1 MNPTSVPQKSK
12 RKYLEETIH
21 TSEKFIPFLVTNE
34 THFDEDV
41 LDAEVAIKDYNIHR
55 ADRKT
60 RKGGGTSIYVHNSIQ
75 IDNVQKYSDTVCE
88 SVMLYNKAQNQV
100 IIGIYRPPKGS
111 PTLDINTSFTNLL
124 KQVENFISKLK
135 NVDLLMMGDF
145 NLPSIDWSSET
156 VIPGKADKKCAETF
170 IHFMNK
176 HLLTQHVEETTRD
189 NKNTLDLI
197 VSNHSEDI
205 HSVEVEKVSRTLTDH
220 DLVKCNIVNKFT
232 KKQGKEEP
240 YKPTHR
246 LDALNLNKADWQ
258 SIRNDISVLEWENM
272 HEKSVVEMCAEFD
285 EHITSICEKHTPKH
299 KTNKPRKFYIPRER
313 RAMIKL
319 KQNLNHKINCHKYL
333 KTNIHPKDREKNIDE
348 LLSRKTDLEDKIKLS
363 IINEEK
369 LREEKMLS
377 QIKTNPKVLYAHA
390 KRMKKSAS
398 NIGPLEKDGILY
410 DDATA
415 MANILQQQYQ
425 SVFSNPQTNTDIN
438 IDDNNQRNSLI
449 EDTEF
454 TEDDIAQAINL
465 LPGNS
470 AGGPD
475 KFPACIL
482 KECKNAIVK
491 PLYMIWRKSLDTGE
505 IPHIFLQQCIIP
517 IFKKENRAKAENYRP
532 VSLTSH
538 LIKLFERVLR
548 VKLIDYIESN
558 EILTNYQYGFRQ
570 GRSCMSQLIHH
581 YENLI
586 SILEENEN
594 ADALYLDMSKAF
606 DKVDHAILLKKLE
619 SIGIKGKIHQ
629 WLTSFLTNREQY
641 VLVNGKK
648 SESGKVMSGVPQGT
662 VLGPLLFILYINDL
676 PKYIKNCYLMIF
688 ADDSKIIRAINSM
701 EDRVLF
707 SEDIQSVTEWAVHN
721 KMELNKLKY
730 QLLEYGQNQDLKMPY
745 NIDET
750 TKVSKSSTVKDLG
763 VHMAEDMLFD
773 EHICKIRKKAK
784 QVAGWIMRLVKSRS
798 EDTVMLLYK
807 TYVRPHLEY
816 ASCLWSPSKIKNIE
830 DLESIQRSI
839 TSKIEG
845 LEQLSYWE
853 RLKTLDLFSL
863 QRRRERYDLIHI
875 WKIQNNIIPND
886 LNMQFYET
894 PRHGWKCKRNP
905 LPSRQGRLSTIKE
918 HSFTN
923 RAAALYNSIPKIVK
937 NVTKTSIFKSRLN
950 KFLKKLPDTPPVHGC
965 VPTNHNSILDWAA
978 SNWDGKADAF
988 GCSDELFTDEICDQ
1002 TSASGEEYANTT

>member
-1 MNPTSVPQKSK
+1 
-12 RKYLEETIH
+12 
-21 TSEKFIPFLVTNE
+21 
-34 THFDEDV
+34 
-41 LDAEVAIKDYNIHR
+41 
-55 ADRKT
+55 
-60 RKGGGTSIYVHNSIQ
+60 
-75 IDNVQKYSDTVCE
+75 
-88 SVMLYNKAQNQV
+88 
-100 IIGIYRPPKGS
+100 
-111 PTLDINTSFTNLL
+111 
-124 KQVENFISKLK
+124 
-135 NVDLLMMGDF
+135 
-145 NLPSIDWSSET
+145 
-156 VIPGKADKKCAETF
+156 
-170 IHFMNK
+170 
-176 HLLTQHVEETTRD
+176 
-189 NKNTLDLI
+189 
-197 VSNHSEDI
+197 
-205 HSVEVEKVSRTLTDH
+205 
-220 DLVKCNIVNKFT
+220 
-232 KKQGKEEP
+232 
-240 YKPTHR
+240 
-246 LDALNLNKADWQ
+246 
-258 SIRNDISVLEWENM
+258 
-272 HEKSVVEMCAEFD
+272 
-285 EHITSICEKHTPKH
+285 
-299 KTNKPRKFYIPRER
+299 
-313 RAMIKL
+313 
-319 KQNLNHKINCHKYL
+319 
-333 KTNIHPKDREKNIDE
+333 
-348 LLSRKTDLEDKIKLS
+348 
-363 IINEEK
+363 
-369 LREEKMLS
+369 MLS

-438 IDDNNQRNSLI
+438 IDDNNQSNTLI

-454 TEDDIAQAINL
+454 TEDDIAQAINI

-482 KECKNAIVK
+482 KECKNTIVK

-505 IPHIFLQQCIIP
+505 IPHIYLQQCIIP

-538 LIKLFERVLR
+538 IIKLFERVLR

-648 SESGKVMSGVPQGT
+648 SETGKVMSGVPQGT

-730 QLLEYGQNQDLKMPY
+730 QLLEYGQNEDLKMPY

-750 TKVSKSSTVKDLG
+750 TKISKDSTVKDLG
-763 VHMAEDMLFD
+763 VNMTEDMLFD

-798 EDTVMLLYK
+798 D
-807 TYVRPHLEY
+807 
-816 ASCLWSPSKIKNIE
+816 
-830 DLESIQRSI
+830 
-839 TSKIEG
+839 
-845 LEQLSYWE
+845 
-853 RLKTLDLFSL
+853 
-863 QRRRERYDLIHI
+863 
-875 WKIQNNIIPND
+875 
-886 LNMQFYET
+886 
-894 PRHGWKCKRNP
+894 
-905 LPSRQGRLSTIKE
+905 
-918 HSFTN
+918 
-923 RAAALYNSIPKIVK
+923 
-937 NVTKTSIFKSRLN
+937 
-950 KFLKKLPDTPPVHGC
+950 
-965 VPTNHNSILDWAA
+965 
-978 SNWDGKADAF
+978 
-988 GCSDELFTDEICDQ
+988 
-1002 TSASGEEYANTT
+1002 